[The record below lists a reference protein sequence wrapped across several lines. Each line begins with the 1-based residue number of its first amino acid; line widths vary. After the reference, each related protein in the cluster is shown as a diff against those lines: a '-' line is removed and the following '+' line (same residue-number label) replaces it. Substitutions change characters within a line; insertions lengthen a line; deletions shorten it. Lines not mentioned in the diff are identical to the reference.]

1 MTESLSE
8 AEETFPGFKRDL
20 TLLQSRAPRTP
31 AVGEGV
37 VPLRAAR
44 PLPRPDR
51 RHLNLALQGGGAH
64 GAFTWG
70 VLDAL
75 LDDPHLE
82 FEGLTGSSAGAM
94 NAVVFANGWMLGG
107 TDGGRAGARRALAEF
122 WGAVGKQMPVNIMN
136 HSASQGFSHSAASQW
151 LAEYVSHFSPAQL
164 NPMSLDP
171 LRDLLAQ
178 QIDFEQLQRNSPF
191 KLFIGATQTNTGRLR
206 VFREHELSLDVLM
219 ASSCLP
225 KINRPV
231 VIDGEPYWD
240 GGYSANPPISPL
252 FFKCESSDVLL
263 VLLNPLQR
271 GTAPQTAK
279 EIDTRV
285 EEMAFNTNFMRE
297 MQLLTETAEYMGAD
311 TPGTGKIA
319 ERMQKMRFHMI
330 DTSDVAS
337 LTRAETKMLAHG
349 PFLRQ
354 LHAEGRER
362 AVAWLANDRGH
373 VGRQSSVDLQT
384 TFA

>member
-1 MTESLSE
+1 MNQIKSTGG
-8 AEETFPGFKRDL
+8 PW
-20 TLLQSRAPRTP
+20 SRGLCRPR
-31 AVGEGV
+31 
-37 VPLRAAR
+37 
-44 PLPRPDR
+44 
-51 RHLNLALQGGGAH
+51 LNLALQGGGAH

-75 LDDPHLE
+75 LQDASLE

-107 TDGGRAGARRALAEF
+107 PDGGRAGARQALADF
-122 WGAVGKQMPVNIMN
+122 WQAVGKQMPFSLMKQN
-136 HSASQGFSHSAASQW
+136 ASDGFSHSPASQW
-151 LAEYVSHFSPAQL
+151 LADYTSYFSPSQL
-164 NPMSLDP
+164 NPMALDP
-171 LRDLLAQ
+171 LRDILAQ
-178 QIDFEQLQRNSPF
+178 QIDFPQLQRNSPF

-225 KINRPV
+225 KISRSV
-231 VIDGEPYWD
+231 VIDGESYWD

-271 GTAPQTAK
+271 STAPNTVK
-279 EIDTRV
+279 EIDARV

-297 MQLLTETAEYMGAD
+297 MQLLTETAQYMGTDA
-311 TPGTGKIA
+311 PGTGKIA
-319 ERMQKMRFHMI
+319 ARMQKMRFHMI
-330 DTSDVAS
+330 DIRDIAS
-337 LTRAETKMLAHG
+337 LSRAETKMLAHG
-349 PFLRQ
+349 PFLQR

-362 AVAWLANDRGH
+362 AIAWLAEDLGN
-373 VGRQSSVDLQT
+373 VGRQSSVDLHAM
-384 TFA
+384 FA